1 VGAAAAGAGLQKKAK
16 RFTQKA
22 TKDAKR
28 WGTNLE
34 GRSNIAVARFL
45 DMPRRIAQE
54 RVPAGVQ
61 CRVARCD
68 VRLPAQTSH
77 PLSRVERAFQQ
88 LGRRRAYLR
97 SLLDLFQSPGP
108 YIVDVAINRN
118 PLWNERVLADA
129 PDVVDHACSR
139 ILER

>member
-1 VGAAAAGAGLQKKAK
+1 MGAVAAGAGLQKKAK

-54 RVPAGVQ
+54 RVPTASNVGS
-61 CRVARCD
+61 RD
-68 VRLPAQTSH
+68 VTWVIDGLPD
-77 PLSRVERAFQQ
+77 
-88 LGRRRAYLR
+88 
-97 SLLDLFQSPGP
+97 LLQ
-108 YIVDVAINRN
+108 
-118 PLWNERVLADA
+118 
-129 PDVVDHACSR
+129 
-139 ILER
+139 